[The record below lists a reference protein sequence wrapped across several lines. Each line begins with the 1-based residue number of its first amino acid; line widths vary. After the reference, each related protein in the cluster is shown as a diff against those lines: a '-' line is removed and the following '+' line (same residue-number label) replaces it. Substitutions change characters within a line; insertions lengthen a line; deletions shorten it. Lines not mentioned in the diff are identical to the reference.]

1 MVFILLK
8 VCSRHTSIYFLGRT
22 LPQGKMQYSV
32 HKLNIYFESDD
43 AQLPRNLYASMD
55 KNIILIV
62 FFYLFVSLFVSWGFF
77 GRGQVGDWSFYGKL
91 WSILIFF
98 LFLSYLSYC
107 QSNPRNVF
115 QIDPHYL
122 FCLTLFT

>member
-32 HKLNIYFESDD
+32 HKLNIYLESDD

-62 FFYLFVSLFVSWGFF
+62 FFYLFVSLF
-77 GRGQVGDWSFYGKL
+77 L
-91 WSILIFF
+91 C
-98 LFLSYLSYC
+98 LFLG
-107 QSNPRNVF
+107 VF
-115 QIDPHYL
+115 LGGGRLEIGVFMENYEV
-122 FCLTLFT
+122 F